1 MENNKVKSA
10 FDKAAESYD
19 KNRTKIIPLME
30 IFYNTAVELTNKFE
44 NPRILDLGA
53 GTGLLTQLLYEKHP
67 ESEFTLF
74 DLSEEMLNV
83 AKERFSDLINFQYI
97 LGDYLATDFNGKYDI
112 IISSLSIHHLTSK
125 EKQTLY
131 KKIYEHLNPK
141 GVFINADKVLGN
153 TDKTEEMYISR
164 ENEFLE
170 NQDITPEERNI
181 VYERRKLDIP
191 STLEDNLKWFKDI
204 GFINCD
210 VFFKYYH
217 YLVMYAE
224 KS

>member
-30 IFYNTAVELTNKFE
+30 IFYNTAVELTKKFE

-53 GTGLLTQLLYEKHP
+53 VTGLLTQLLYETHQK
-67 ESEFTLF
+67 SQFTLI
-74 DLSEEMLNV
+74 DLSEEMLSI
-83 AKERFSDLINFQYI
+83 AKKRFNGLNNFKYI
-97 LGDYLATDFNGKYDI
+97 LGDYLKTDFDGKYDV
-112 IISSLSIHHLTSK
+112 IISSLSIHHLTAD
-125 EKQTLY
+125 EKQKLY
-131 KKIYEHLNPK
+131 KKIYEHLNN
-141 GVFINADKVLGN
+141 GGIFINADKVLGN
-153 TDKTEEMYISR
+153 TDKTEQMYISM
-164 ENEFLE
+164 ENDYLE
-170 NQDITPEERNI
+170 YQDITQEEREI
-181 VYERRKLDIP
+181 IYERRKLDIP
-191 STLEDNLKWFKDI
+191 STLADNLKWFDKI

>member
-1 MENNKVKSA
+1 MENKKVKSA

-67 ESEFTLF
+67 ESEFTLI

>member
-67 ESEFTLF
+67 ESEFTLI